1 MLNNTYDK
9 VEDFLLDDL
18 FVEWVLGQSK
28 DLDSYWENFIAN
40 NPQKADIL
48 NQARSIILSLKI
60 KPVNNLSEF
69 EIGSI
74 ISNVQNKHQFNINS
88 NDNEIPMRKGW
99 WQLPLVMLRYAAVIA
114 AVFLV
119 GWYGYSFYSPKN
131 IKNTTGQAAAITTDE
146 QRVINE
152 TSKNMLVKLPDN
164 SSVILKPYA
173 QIRYPVAFTSIKREV
188 YLTGEAFF
196 EVTKNA
202 HKPFFVYSNELT
214 VRVVGTSFSIKA
226 YKGDKKFKVVVSTGK
241 VLVTANA
248 AFYNKAVNP
257 SILLMPNQQVVLD
270 RKDVRFEE
278 ADLKKPSLLS
288 KESTQIHFNFVATP
302 FSKVI
307 STIEDAYGVKIIY
320 NAKIM
325 GNCPLTASLVDQTL
339 EERLRL
345 ICKAV
350 EAEYKIADGTIT
362 IDGKGCNN

>member
-1 MLNNTYDK
+1 MLNNSYDK
-9 VEDFLLDDL
+9 VEDFLLDDS

-40 NPQKADIL
+40 NPEKSNNL
-48 NQARSIILSLKI
+48 NQARSIILSVKI
-60 KPVNNLSEF
+60 KPTKTLSSF
-69 EIGSI
+69 EISNM
-74 ISNVQNKHQFNINS
+74 ISNVQNKHQFNIA
-88 NDNEIPMRKGW
+88 DNEVPLDKSK

-114 AVFLV
+114 TVFFV
-119 GWYGYSFYSPKN
+119 GWYSYSVYTHKN
-131 IKNTTGQAAAITTDE
+131 SQNTISQTALATTDE

-152 TSKNMLVKLPDN
+152 TSRPMLVKLPDN

-173 QIRYPVAFTSIKREV
+173 QIRYPVAFTNTKREV

-214 VRVVGTSFSIKA
+214 VRVVGTSFSVKA

-241 VLVTANA
+241 VLVTANQGGA
-248 AFYNKAVNP
+248 NP
-257 SILLMPNQQVVLD
+257 SILLKPNQQVVLN
-270 RKDVRFEE
+270 RKETKFEQL
-278 ADLKKPSLLS
+278 DLKTPAPLS
-288 KESTQIHFNFVATP
+288 KESTQIHFNFVDAP
-302 FSKVI
+302 FSKVVA
-307 STIEDAYGVKIIY
+307 TIEGAYGVKIIY
-320 NAKIM
+320 NAKVM